1 MFERRLSMARRE
13 NFYLDIG
20 GGAYVLQVMA
30 KATVQNAAGKI
41 LIAAVQMSGV
51 STGHKANL
59 SVVNSIEG
67 IGGKPDSKR
76 ATSTIVAMD
85 TETEA
90 QMRHGSYLQKALG
103 AGKI

>member
-1 MFERRLSMARRE
+1 MAKRE
-13 NFYLDIG
+13 NFYLETR

-41 LIAAVQMSGV
+41 ASAAAQMSGV

-67 IGGKPDSKR
+67 IGGKPDSQR

-90 QMRHGSYLQKALG
+90 QMGRGGYIQKALG